1 MVLLMGYGKLA
12 KAQANKLYIPYKVPE
27 RSVTLQA
34 MKLVINTSANSAKT
48 MLSTFHTRTKRTC
61 VKTQQ

>member
-12 KAQANKLYIPYKVPE
+12 KAQATKLYISYKVPE
-27 RSVTLQA
+27 WPVTLQA

-48 MLSTFHTRTKRTC
+48 MLSTFHHQNKRNTC
-61 VKTQQ
+61 